1 MPTKPKSKSEAKKMP
16 AVKAG
21 KKPSKMA
28 LRKARVT
35 DAAQIQNLIKY
46 YSKKEEMLPR
56 SINEIYENLRDFTV
70 LEQDGY
76 VMACGGLHVCW
87 NDLAE
92 IKSLAVAP
100 ELQGQGCGSRLVKHF
115 VKEARDLGIPRV
127 FTLTFRPGFFE
138 KQGFVKVEM
147 NDLPKKVWIECV
159 KCVHFP
165 DCGEE
170 ALVFDL

>member
-1 MPTKPKSKSEAKKMP
+1 MTKPKSDKIKTAASRTTSGFK
-16 AVKAG
+16 
-21 KKPSKMA
+21 
-28 LRKARVT
+28 LRKARID
-35 DAAQIQNLIKY
+35 DAVAIQNLIKY
-46 YSKKEEMLPR
+46 YAKKEEMLPR
-56 SINEIYENLRDFTV
+56 SINEIYENLRDFSV
-70 LEQDGY
+70 LEKDGA
-76 VMACGGLHVCW
+76 VVACGGLHVCW

-100 ELQGQGCGSRLVKHF
+100 ELQGKGFGSKLCKQF
-115 VKEARDLGIPRV
+115 LKEARELGIPRV

-138 KQGFVKVEM
+138 KLGFTKVEM

>member
-1 MPTKPKSKSEAKKMP
+1 MAKTKTDKTKIPAAKISSL
-16 AVKAG
+16 VK
-21 KKPSKMA
+21 
-28 LRKARVT
+28 LRKARIE
-35 DAAQIQNLIKY
+35 DAADIQNLIKY
-46 YSKKEEMLPR
+46 YAKKEEMLPR
-56 SINEIYENLRDFTV
+56 SINEIYENIRDFSV
-70 LEQDGY
+70 LEKNGE
-76 VMACGGLHVCW
+76 VVACGGLHVCW

-92 IKSLAVAP
+92 IKSLAVSP
-100 ELQGQGCGSRLVKHF
+100 ELQGKGYGSKLCKQF
-115 VKEARDLGIPRV
+115 IKEARELGVPRV

-138 KQGFVKVEM
+138 KIGFRKVEM